1 MKRLRRRRLDWTT
14 LGGIPIGLG
23 LVLLGQAIEGGTLR
37 SVFQLTAA
45 LIVFGGTL
53 GAVLVSFSLDEVRF
67 AGRRLKAVFVDDE
80 PSPRRLIPA
89 IVELALRARRQG
101 IMAIDRDLD
110 RLDEPFLKK
119 GLRLA
124 IDGNTPQAVRQLLE
138 VEDRSMTDRE
148 STAAMVYEAAGGYSP
163 TFGILGAVL
172 GLIQVMEHLS
182 DPSRLG
188 EGIAIA
194 FVATVYGV
202 GAANLVFLPI
212 AAKLRTRARRA
223 SHQRELMIEAITA
236 IQEGLSPQF
245 IQSKLEGFVDGETAA
260 VTRRPRRRAA

>member
-1 MKRLRRRRLDWTT
+1 MNRLRRRRLDLTT
-14 LGGIPIGLG
+14 LGGIPVGIG
-23 LVLLGQAIEGGTLR
+23 LVLLGQALEGGALR

-53 GAVLVSFSLDEVRF
+53 GAVLVSFSLDEVRY
-67 AGRRLKAVFVDDE
+67 AGRRLRAVFIDDE
-80 PSPRRLIPA
+80 PSPKRLVPA
-89 IVELALRARRQG
+89 IVDLALRARRQG

-124 IDGNTPQAVRQLLE
+124 IDGNTPQSVRELLE
-138 VEDRSMTDRE
+138 VEDQAMTDRE
-148 STAAMVYEAAGGYSP
+148 TTAALVYESAGGYSP

-188 EGIAIA
+188 AGIAIA

-212 AAKLRTRARRA
+212 ATKLRTRARRA
-223 SHQRELMIEAITA
+223 SKQRELMIEGIMA

-245 IQSKLEGFVDGETAA
+245 IQSKLEGFVDGETEAL
-260 VTRRPRRRAA
+260 TRRARRRAA